1 MKVKLEDVQLV
12 DVFKAKKKYVMVL
25 YMGRGEVKNIYI
37 DEEEAQKY
45 QDKIGQKVTLEADV
59 YENKEGK
66 MIIRL

>member
-25 YMGRGEVKNIYI
+25 YMGRGEVKTIYI

-45 QDKIGQKVTLEADV
+45 QNKIGQKVTLEADV